1 MSLMIEFDIGY
12 LLESNGQSSNYNQDC
27 FQHASAPGRIG
38 RGREGD
44 RLLMQIHFQSGSRE
58 SQDNSKLLTL
68 AQQQYYISPGSVT
81 AAARKAMN
89 SVNAYLLDVNRRG
102 AAPPLQAGMTC
113 AVIRG
118 TDLYIT
124 QAGPGN
130 ALVLRQ
136 HNVEQFPEREYGL
149 RPMGMADKIEVHYFH
164 TLLDEGDLLWMAG
177 FGIGEANLMALRASK
192 NRDWQSSVASLREL
206 TNGNIPAMLCRFCAP
221 GEQGQIVAALDAGN
235 QVASVVQTVNG
246 GESISRVESLSNLA
260 VSSGENYPAG
270 LSTDQEPKREELVS
284 AQGRVSDDNNS
295 FEDTPIID
303 DVGVSTS
310 SAVSE
315 IAGISAD
322 VLKPM
327 AVPSGA
333 GVGHSGLPARGQR
346 SKNIGKSQS
355 SLMNGI
361 FEPTAVLARKW
372 YLHLPL
378 AAFQQHVENSAASLT
393 QSLGSATQ
401 KIAARVLPGS
411 ESEVRLPASAP
422 LWFAGSVPVLVV
434 VLTILAYIQFG
445 RVREFNYYLDE
456 ARAAARI
463 ARLSPDSAT
472 GIPYWRQVIEW
483 VGQAQDIRHNHP
495 EVFALQQAAQTVIDG
510 ADRVERVRVE
520 AITAD
525 GFRPD
530 ANLVEILA
538 RGSSL
543 YTLDDTN
550 QAVYRAVLTTSGEYQ
565 MDPVFDC
572 SRGPVGMQSIDS
584 LVDITWLNMPNVVGQ
599 DTLLALDPAGR
610 LLYCTTDGAMAATVL
625 TPPYDGW
632 TGPVAIE
639 AFQNRIY
646 VLEPEANEIWVYE
659 REDKFY
665 SNYPERYFSESAID
679 LSKAT
684 DISIVQGTVFILHS
698 DGHMTQCVRRDQ
710 DSPPECSIETRFSD
724 GRPGRADSALFEGLE
739 SPSAMVAYAPPHSSL
754 YLADLVSSGA
764 YQFSLRLAYQREFRA
779 VYENSE
785 ITATSFAVGTGRD
798 MFFAAGNNVY
808 VGKRP

>member
-1 MSLMIEFDIGY
+1 MVVPSGVQAVNDERAVREEQNRSL
-12 LLESNGQSSNYNQDC
+12 
-27 FQHASAPGRIG
+27 ASAPLDSLKAAIVRT
-38 RGREGD
+38 E
-44 RLLMQIHFQSGSRE
+44 
-58 SQDNSKLLTL
+58 
-68 AQQQYYISPGSVT
+68 PGFT
-81 AAARKAMN
+81 
-89 SVNAYLLDVNRRG
+89 
-102 AAPPLQAGMTC
+102 
-113 AVIRG
+113 
-118 TDLYIT
+118 
-124 QAGPGN
+124 
-130 ALVLRQ
+130 
-136 HNVEQFPEREYGL
+136 
-149 RPMGMADKIEVHYFH
+149 
-164 TLLDEGDLLWMAG
+164 
-177 FGIGEANLMALRASK
+177 
-192 NRDWQSSVASLREL
+192 
-206 TNGNIPAMLCRFCAP
+206 
-221 GEQGQIVAALDAGN
+221 
-235 QVASVVQTVNG
+235 
-246 GESISRVESLSNLA
+246 
-260 VSSGENYPAG
+260 
-270 LSTDQEPKREELVS
+270 REELVS
-284 AQGRVSDDNNS
+284 AQGRVSDEKNS
-295 FEDTPIID
+295 SEDAPIVDEI
-303 DVGVSTS
+303 GVSTS
-310 SAVSE
+310 SGVSE
-315 IAGISAD
+315 IAGLSAD

-327 AVPSGA
+327 VVPSGSR
-333 GVGHSGLPARGQR
+333 VSNSGRPARGQR
-346 SKNIGKSQS
+346 SKSVGKSQS
-355 SLMNGI
+355 RLMNGI
-361 FEPTAVLARKW
+361 IEPTAVRARKW

-378 AAFQQHVENSAASLT
+378 AAFQHHVENSAASLT

-411 ESEVRLPASAP
+411 ETEVRLPAAAP
-422 LWFAGSVPVLVV
+422 LWFVGSVPVLVV
-434 VLTILAYIQFG
+434 LLTIFAYIQFG

-456 ARAAARI
+456 ARAAASI
-463 ARLSPDSAT
+463 ARLSPDSAA

-483 VGQAQDIRHNHP
+483 TGQAKDIRHNHP
-495 EVFALQQAAQTVIDG
+495 EVFALQQAAQAVIDG

-525 GFRPD
+525 GFRSD

-543 YTLDDTN
+543 YALDDMN

-572 SRGPVGMQSIDS
+572 SRGLVGMQSIDS

-646 VLEPEANEIWVYE
+646 VLEPESNEIWVYE

-665 SNYPERYFSESAID
+665 SNYPKRYFSESAID

-710 DSPPECSIETRFSD
+710 DYPPECTIETRYSD
-724 GRPGRADSALFEGLE
+724 GRPGRADSVIFEGLE
-739 SPSAMVAYAPPHSSL
+739 SPGAMVAYAPPHSSL

-779 VYENSE
+779 VDENGE

-798 MFFAAGNNVY
+798 IFFAAGNNVY